1 MKRLLFSLYR
11 ILVRTISGRGMRWGR
26 IPGLWRLHRALMHSL
41 HPHGIIDIR
50 VHDLTLCINADDA
63 GVAPALL
70 AFGTHERYETSLFLD
85 AIRPGAVVVDV
96 GANTGYYAL
105 LAWQRTGSNGAVYAF
120 EPVPDNFALLW
131 RNVERNHAAYVTCLP
146 HAVSDRRGS
155 VRIFTDRD
163 NHGMASLSLH
173 NVNHQAAMVD
183 AASITLDEYLLDERK
198 ARSVD
203 VIKIDA
209 EGAEALVLS
218 GARRILR
225 DHNPCIFLEV
235 CAYAQKNIGTDPSA
249 MFEEL
254 KHMGYRFRLID
265 ENERRLRDVDAPA
278 ILARCEK
285 AGTAD
290 VMVAREKK
298 NAQ

>member
-1 MKRLLFSLYR
+1 MKRLLFFLYR
-11 ILVRTISGRGMRWGR
+11 AIVRTISGKGIRWGR
-26 IPGLWRLHRALMHSL
+26 IPGLWRLHRALMRSL

-63 GVAPALL
+63 GVAPSLL
-70 AFGTHERYETSLFLD
+70 AFGVHERYETALFLD

-105 LAWQRTGSNGAVYAF
+105 LAAQRAGSIFAF
-120 EPVPDNFALLW
+120 EPAPDNFALLT
-131 RNVERNHAAYVTCLP
+131 RNVERNHAAGVTCLP

-163 NHGMASLSLH
+163 NHGMASLSPH
-173 NVNHQAAMVD
+173 NVNHQAAIVD
-183 AASITLDEYLLDERK
+183 AESITLDEYLLDERK
-198 ARSVD
+198 VPSVD
-203 VIKIDA
+203 IIKIDA

-225 DHNPCIFLEV
+225 DHNPRIFLEV
-235 CAYAQKNIGTDPSA
+235 CAYAQKNIGTDPAA

-265 ENERRLRDVDAPA
+265 ENERQLRDIEIPA
-278 ILARCEK
+278 ILAKCEK

-290 VMVAREKK
+290 LMVEREKK

>member
-50 VHDLTLCINADDA
+50 VHDLTLSINADDA
-63 GVAPALL
+63 GVAPSLL
-70 AFGTHERYETSLFLD
+70 AFGTHERYETALFLD
-85 AIRPGAVVVDV
+85 AIQPGAVVVDV

-105 LAWQRTGSNGAVYAF
+105 LASQRTGGNGAVYAF
-120 EPVPDNFALLW
+120 EPVPDNFALLR
-131 RNVERNHAAYVTCLP
+131 RNVERNHSACVTCLP
-146 HAVSDRRGS
+146 HAVLDRRGS
-155 VRIFTDRD
+155 ARIFTDRD
-163 NHGMASLSLH
+163 NHGMASLSPH
-173 NVNHQAAMVD
+173 NVNHQATVVD
-183 AASITLDEYLLDERK
+183 VESITLDEYLLDERK
-198 ARSVD
+198 VRSVD

-225 DHNPCIFLEV
+225 NHNPRIFLEV
-235 CAYAQKNIGTDPSA
+235 CAYAQKNIGTDPAA

-254 KHMGYRFRLID
+254 EQMGYGFRLID
-265 ENERRLRDVDAPA
+265 EHERQLRNIEIPA
-278 ILARCEK
+278 ILAKCEK
-285 AGTAD
+285 TGTAD
-290 VMVAREKK
+290 LLVEREKE
-298 NAQ
+298 NAL